1 MARRGVER
9 ILVIKLSALGDF
21 VLALAAMK
29 KIREAH
35 RKAHITLLTTPPFE
49 SLAKAS
55 PYFNAVQTDGR
66 PESFAQWMALR
77 KRLRETGYD
86 RVYDLQT
93 SARSNRLFH
102 LLRPNPP
109 PWSGVALGCALPH
122 RNPLRDSMHTLER
135 QADQLMY
142 AGVWPDAPTAP
153 GTAPGPDISW
163 IWKNE
168 PADRAIAGG
177 VRPRPY
183 VIFVPGGSAHR
194 PEKRWPV
201 ENYAEL
207 ARILYARGHDIA
219 VIGGVQET
227 PLAHAIQRVVP
238 RARDLTGRTDFA
250 RIAVLGAKASLA
262 VGNDTGP
269 LHLAAA
275 AGAPTVV
282 LFSRA
287 SDPSLTAPR
296 GRVTI
301 LQAERLTDLAVAKV
315 AQAAAALLTARAGA
329 A

>member
-1 MARRGVER
+1 MSRRGVEK

-66 PESFAQWMALR
+66 PETLGQWMALR
-77 KRLRETGYD
+77 KRLRGAGYD

-93 SARSNRLFH
+93 SGHSNRLFQI
-102 LLRPNPP
+102 LRPNPP
-109 PWSGVALGCALPH
+109 AWSGVALGCSLPH
-122 RNPLRDSMHTLER
+122 SNPLRDSMHTLER

-142 AGVWPDAPTAP
+142 AGIWPDAPTSPGAAP
-153 GTAPGPDISW
+153 APDLSW

-168 PADRAIAGG
+168 PAERAVPGG

-183 VIFVPGGSAHR
+183 VMFVPGGSAHR

-207 ARILYARGHDIA
+207 ARILYARGYDIA
-219 VIGGVQET
+219 VIGSVQET

-250 RIAVLGAKASLA
+250 RVAVLGAKASLA

-275 AGAPTVV
+275 TGAPTIV
-282 LFSRA
+282 LFSKA
-287 SDPSLTAPR
+287 SDPALSAPR
-296 GRVTI
+296 GRVAI
-301 LQAERLTDLAVAKV
+301 LRAENLADLTV
-315 AQAAAALLTARAGA
+315 AQVAQTANTLAAEGAAAP
-329 A
+329 